1 MPSPLANQTIAR
13 IQQALRT
20 REAASLP
27 EVIKLIEELSSR
39 AFSIS
44 VSELA
49 DLISRDTMVTAKVI
63 QTANTFG
70 YNPFGQTVTTVTQA
84 IQVVGFN
91 KIRNLALS
99 MLLIEKALHGT
110 QPEALRESAALS
122 LCSGLFAQA
131 LTTIHPEQDSEQ
143 AFVFAC
149 LRHYGR
155 LLLTTFMPE
164 PFQQVHQRPVQETE
178 ADACRRIFGLTALE
192 LTNYL
197 FEESRLPRVILRC
210 LQDVPPHLLDQAP
223 ASSEERLTAITHF
236 AAALGELVVSPR
248 VGAATFADE
257 AERLRA
263 TFATKLDLTKDAI
276 TIMVKVVDQNLRSF
290 SRTYG
295 TKVIAS
301 GVFQRISER
310 TTQTEPLP
318 VLPEGMLLTS
328 PPSPAG
334 TSNLPAPD
342 PVPAAAPAAAPPSP
356 ETTDTPA
363 AAAPVAVPAPGSA
376 APTPGA
382 TTTVAPAPIP
392 APPAPPP
399 APAPV
404 AVAVAPPGPD
414 SIAVLTECLIQL
426 TELTSAATLDLQ
438 AMDATALAALRQALH
453 LRDCVL
459 FQRDPGAHTY
469 TASSGL
475 GALFELVRGRPL
487 ISADRRDVF
496 SISLNRREDVLIRD
510 TSDPKIRPFLPEWL
524 LAAGSISGFI
534 LLPLCN
540 NTGAIALIVGTR
552 SGPHPLQPA
561 ARELQLLKAIRQH
574 LVSARRLA
582 GVRI

>member
-13 IQQALRT
+13 IQQALRS

-39 AFSIS
+39 AFSIP
-44 VSELA
+44 VQELA
-49 DLISRDTMVTAKVI
+49 DLISRDTMVTARVI

-70 YNPFGQTVTTVTQA
+70 YNPFGQPVTTVTQA

-131 LTTIHPEQDSEQ
+131 LTTIHPEQDAEQ

-164 PFQQVHQRPVQETE
+164 QFQQVHDRPEHETE
-178 ADACRRIFGLTALE
+178 AEACRRIFGLTALD
-192 LTNYL
+192 LTHHL
-197 FEESRLPRVILRC
+197 FEESHLPRVIIRC

-223 ASSEERLTAITHF
+223 TSAEERLTAITHF

-248 VGAATFADE
+248 VGAATFADD

-263 TFATKLDLTKDAI
+263 KFSTKLNLPRDAI
-276 TIMVKVVDQNLRSF
+276 SIMVKVVDQNLRTF
-290 SRTYG
+290 ARTYG
-295 TKVIAS
+295 SKASAS

-310 TTQTEPLP
+310 TNQTEPLP
-318 VLPEGMLLTS
+318 VLPEGTLLAS
-328 PPSPAG
+328 PPSAPPATPSLSPAAPNSSAADASPSASALAADG
-334 TSNLPAPD
+334 ATPSPALSSSPASIPAPSPAPD
-342 PVPAAAPAAAPPSP
+342 
-356 ETTDTPA
+356 
-363 AAAPVAVPAPGSA
+363 
-376 APTPGA
+376 
-382 TTTVAPAPIP
+382 
-392 APPAPPP
+392 APPAPD
-399 APAPV
+399 
-404 AVAVAPPGPD
+404 AV
-414 SIAVLTECLIQL
+414 SILTECLIQL
-426 TELTSAATLDLQ
+426 TELTTAAAIDLP
-438 AMDATALAALRQALH
+438 AMDTTALSAMRLALSLQ
-453 LRDCVL
+453 DCVL
-459 FQRDPGAHTY
+459 FQRDPGARTY
-469 TASSGL
+469 TAASGI
-475 GALFELVRGRPL
+475 GALFDLVRGRPL
-487 ISADRRDVF
+487 VSAERRDVF

-510 TSDPKIRPFLPEWL
+510 TSDPKIRPFLPDWL
-524 LAAGSISGFI
+524 LAAGGVNGFI
-534 LLPLCN
+534 LLPLVN
-540 NTGAIALIVGTR
+540 STGAIGLIVGTR

-574 LVSARRLA
+574 LAACRTSAIVSK
-582 GVRI
+582 